1 MSKVVKPNPYSQVVF
16 ETNRYSVPVSQR
28 NSQLV
33 LQAYPFQV
41 KILSDR
47 DVVAEHPRCLGRE
60 QDVFEPLHYLDLL
73 EQRPGAFEHAIPVRR
88 WRKIWP
94 KDYDRLLET
103 LQERFPDGQ
112 GVREFVAIL
121 KLHLEYPA
129 RQVEQAVHTA
139 IELGAAHLDGVK
151 LCLSQQ
157 QKEMETAILPLDLSE
172 LPRLTN
178 YGSQPLDLHQYNLL
192 LREV

>member
-1 MSKVVKPNPYSQVVF
+1 MNPSPKW
-16 ETNRYSVPVSQR
+16 R
-28 NSQLV
+28 
-33 LQAYPFQV
+33 
-41 KILSDR
+41 I
-47 DVVAEHPRCLGRE
+47 VAE
-60 QDVFEPLHYLDLL
+60 VF
-73 EQRPGAFEHAIPVRR
+73 
-88 WRKIWP
+88 WRVVGEYAWYI
-94 KDYDRLLET
+94 YVCILTLET

-139 IELGAAHLDGVK
+139 IELGAVHLDGVK

-157 QKEMETAILPLDLSE
+157 QKELETAISPLDLSE